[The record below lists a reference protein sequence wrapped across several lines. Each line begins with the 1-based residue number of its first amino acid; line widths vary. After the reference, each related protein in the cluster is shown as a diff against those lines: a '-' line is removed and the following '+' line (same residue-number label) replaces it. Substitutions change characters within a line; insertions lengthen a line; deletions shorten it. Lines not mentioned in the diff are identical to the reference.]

1 MPRQVDDNT
10 GLAYGE
16 TAPGEAGWLKEEED
30 DDDEEEGQ
38 EEVEGEMEMVPRNV
52 DGLAGASTSGASSS
66 SAPPAKLGRST
77 ADAREMQPL
86 EVEDGMGARRATS
99 RPKKRL
105 HSVWPSRSKFYCRG
119 ALMTG
124 GETEFGITPNCSV
137 PNLCVWTCILAPCTL
152 YFLWVFPHLWE
163 QGTHAMPIATLVL
176 FFITTGS
183 LLATCCTDPGI
194 IPRREVVVATGSQA
208 QLERMLGYDVLA
220 AGADPQAG
228 ARNIPPDLSRSGH
241 RWCRTCRIIRPPR
254 ASHCPDCDNCVLR
267 FDHHCPFVNNC
278 VGQRN
283 YLFFFGFTT
292 SVCCL
297 SFAVIPTLLW
307 YLVVYLGLQGGGNG
321 DSGDAVGFDNVD
333 NKKVVRGVLIT
344 LAVAGGLAA
353 LFVLSLWLYHIFL
366 IFSGIT
372 TKEHWRGRRVQELP
386 GMGEELTIF
395 GRRGPRLF
403 DPRAVLVG
411 VPHPTPDDPHE
422 SHNRRWRVKG
432 AAGPRSEMV

>member
-1 MPRQVDDNT
+1 VLSSIFFGTALPYFWSQVH
-10 GLAYGE
+10 
-16 TAPGEAGWLKEEED
+16 
-30 DDDEEEGQ
+30 
-38 EEVEGEMEMVPRNV
+38 
-52 DGLAGASTSGASSS
+52 
-66 SAPPAKLGRST
+66 
-77 ADAREMQPL
+77 PL
-86 EVEDGMGARRATS
+86 
-99 RPKKRL
+99 L
-105 HSVWPSRSKFYCRG
+105 
-119 ALMTG
+119 
-124 GETEFGITPNCSV
+124 
-137 PNLCVWTCILAPCTL
+137 PC
-152 YFLWVFPHLWE
+152 F
-163 QGTHAMPIATLVL
+163 AL
-176 FFITTGS
+176 FFFVLTVGC
-183 LLATCCTDPGI
+183 LLAACLSDPGI
-194 IPRREVVVATGSQA
+194 IPKREVIIASGMKDK
-208 QLERMLGYDVLA
+208 LEEELGYKVLGEFDQMELPPSA
-220 AGADPQAG
+220 NSQMMVPADLRDKG
-228 ARNIPPDLSRSGH
+228 Y
-241 RWCRTCRIIRPPR
+241 RWCHTCKIVRPPR

-307 YLVVYLGLQGGGNG
+307 YLVVYLGLQRGGDGA
-321 DSGDAVGFDNVD
+321 SGDGAGFDSVNS
-333 NKKVVRGVLIT
+333 KKVVRGVLIT

-411 VPHPTPDDPHE
+411 VPHPAADDPHE

-432 AAGPRSEMV
+432 AAGPRTEMV